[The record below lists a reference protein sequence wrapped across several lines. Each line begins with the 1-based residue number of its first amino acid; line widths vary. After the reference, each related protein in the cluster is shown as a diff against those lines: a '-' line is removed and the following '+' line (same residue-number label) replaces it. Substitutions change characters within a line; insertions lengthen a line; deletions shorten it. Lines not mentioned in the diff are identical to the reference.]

1 MNEAELIHRAEEA
14 KTLLANDLLAEA
26 LTTVRMDA
34 LLGLAAVK
42 ATDTNDILRLQ
53 AIVHVTEAMR
63 DYLEAA
69 ITRTGARDGGL
80 TMTATPKRN
89 TAS

>member
-1 MNEAELIHRAEEA
+1 MTDEDNYRAERA
-14 KTLLANDLLAEA
+14 RGLLADDLLAEA
-26 LTTVRMDA
+26 LTTVRMAA
-34 LLGLAAVK
+34 LLGLADVK

-53 AIVHVTEAMR
+53 AIVHVTEAMK
-63 DYLEAA
+63 DYLQAA
-69 ITRTGARDGGL
+69 ITKTGERDGGL